1 MSLLDSVFSTVA
13 SAFGGEKASAINT
26 FIESNGGVA
35 GLSETFQSGGL
46 GEIFKSW
53 VSTNEN
59 ATITPEQ
66 IEQVLGRCGVGDV
79 AKNLGI
85 DPAQASALIA
95 QALPGVIDKLTPGG
109 QIT

>member
-1 MSLLDSVFSTVA
+1 MSLLDNVFSSVT
-13 SAFGGEKASAINT
+13 SALGGEKASAINT

-59 ATITPEQ
+59 AAITPEQ
-66 IEQVLGRCGVGDV
+66 IQTLLGSTGVGAV

-95 QALPGVIDKLTPGG
+95 QALPVVIDKLTPGG
-109 QIT
+109 QIS